1 MDNNFMKRKAISG
14 VLWKFSERI
23 IAQLVSLAV
32 SIILARI
39 LLPEDFSVVSLVTI
53 FFSFSNILI
62 SGGLNTALIQ
72 KKDADIIDYSSVFF
86 VTMLISIVIYTT
98 LFISAPTIA
107 NIYDNELLIP
117 IIRIMGISLFIN
129 AYKSIVTA
137 YISSNLEFRKF
148 FISTL
153 IGTIISAII
162 GVTMALRG
170 YGVWAL
176 VTQQLVL
183 SLFDTIFLTLST
195 KFFPKMSFS
204 IKRLKSLFNY
214 GWKIFISSIIS
225 ELYEQINPLII
236 GIKYSRSDLAFYTKG
251 KSFPVIVNASISDTV
266 SAVVFP
272 ILSKYQDDPDYILEL
287 TRKFM
292 QLSSYL
298 VFPLMTGF
306 FAVSDNFILLLL
318 TDKWAEAI
326 PFVQIFCISYMFNI
340 IQTGNLQVIRAIG
353 RSDILLLLEIIKKAI
368 YFVILVLFIIFSRTP
383 TQLAFSSVLCT
394 FFATLSNT
402 YPNRKLI
409 GYRYRYQ
416 IMDLLP
422 NFIISGVMGL
432 IVYSL
437 RFIQI
442 TPFLTISIQVLVG
455 IISYIAL
462 SIITKNKNF
471 RFLANFFK
479 ANILGGTNK

>member
-1 MDNNFMKRKAISG
+1 
-14 VLWKFSERI
+14 
-23 IAQLVSLAV
+23 
-32 SIILARI
+32 
-39 LLPEDFSVVSLVTI
+39 
-53 FFSFSNILI
+53 
-62 SGGLNTALIQ
+62 
-72 KKDADIIDYSSVFF
+72 
-86 VTMLISIVIYTT
+86 MLISIVIYTT

-251 KSFPVIVNASISDTV
+251 K
-266 SAVVFP
+266 
-272 ILSKYQDDPDYILEL
+272 
-287 TRKFM
+287 
-292 QLSSYL
+292 
-298 VFPLMTGF
+298 
-306 FAVSDNFILLLL
+306 
-318 TDKWAEAI
+318 
-326 PFVQIFCISYMFNI
+326 
-340 IQTGNLQVIRAIG
+340 
-353 RSDILLLLEIIKKAI
+353 
-368 YFVILVLFIIFSRTP
+368 
-383 TQLAFSSVLCT
+383 AF
-394 FFATLSNT
+394 
-402 YPNRKLI
+402 R
-409 GYRYRYQ
+409 
-416 IMDLLP
+416 
-422 NFIISGVMGL
+422 
-432 IVYSL
+432 
-437 RFIQI
+437 
-442 TPFLTISIQVLVG
+442 
-455 IISYIAL
+455 
-462 SIITKNKNF
+462 
-471 RFLANFFK
+471 
-479 ANILGGTNK
+479 